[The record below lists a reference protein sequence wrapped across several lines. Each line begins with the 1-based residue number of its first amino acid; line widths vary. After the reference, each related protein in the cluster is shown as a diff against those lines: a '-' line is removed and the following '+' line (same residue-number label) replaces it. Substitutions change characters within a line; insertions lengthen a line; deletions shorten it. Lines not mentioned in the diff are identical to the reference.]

1 MDNWVLDVQNLV
13 VYPKIYNFLYYVHS
27 SIKSVAII
35 VVVIRLFI
43 SFRLLFTKS
52 YIFRVFI
59 VIACI
64 LLVSLS
70 WGSDLNWEFL
80 SYRNNNLKLNF
91 KLGIILFIFS
101 EVMFFISFFWGF
113 FANTLSP
120 TIRSGILWPR
130 FIVHLINPYLFPLL
144 NTLILLRSG
153 FFVTLAHEFLLVNKK
168 PTIVYL
174 TRGIILGLYFIII
187 QFTEYK
193 NRGFSITDSITGS
206 VFFTLTGFHGLHVT
220 LGVTLLTIVLFRFLK
235 SQHNESGSLSNNT
248 DNLGFELSVW
258 YWHFVDVVWLFL
270 YTFLYWWVF

>member
-1 MDNWVLDVQNLV
+1 M
-13 VYPKIYNFLYYVHS
+13 
-27 SIKSVAII
+27 
-35 VVVIRLFI
+35 
-43 SFRLLFTKS
+43 
-52 YIFRVFI
+52 
-59 VIACI
+59 
-64 LLVSLS
+64 
-70 WGSDLNWEFL
+70 
-80 SYRNNNLKLNF
+80 
-91 KLGIILFIFS
+91 
-101 EVMFFISFFWGF
+101 
-113 FANTLSP
+113 
-120 TIRSGILWPR
+120 
-130 FIVHLINPYLFPLL
+130 NPYLFPLL

-174 TRGIILGLYFIII
+174 IRGIILGLYFIII

-235 SQHNESGSLSNNT
+235 SQHNESGSLSNST